1 MLISFQHFF
10 CCLSLW
16 WIIQIWSKWYTA
28 VMKLMKNVFPH
39 VLLLVLPMLMK
50 DGKDKSDRRGKHKAT
65 SGFLLVPG
73 VMLSEC
79 QNSGK
84 WLLLTVVSFKDGGA
98 RLAWLCQWIGV
109 RQNGRKSAKL
119 YRTDPVLFLSDCHPF
134 FVCFSCHLKVHSLI
148 FCLRCTG

>member
-1 MLISFQHFF
+1 
-10 CCLSLW
+10 
-16 WIIQIWSKWYTA
+16 
-28 VMKLMKNVFPH
+28 MKLMKNVFPH

-98 RLAWLCQWIGV
+98 RLAWLCQ
-109 RQNGRKSAKL
+109 
-119 YRTDPVLFLSDCHPF
+119 
-134 FVCFSCHLKVHSLI
+134 
-148 FCLRCTG
+148 